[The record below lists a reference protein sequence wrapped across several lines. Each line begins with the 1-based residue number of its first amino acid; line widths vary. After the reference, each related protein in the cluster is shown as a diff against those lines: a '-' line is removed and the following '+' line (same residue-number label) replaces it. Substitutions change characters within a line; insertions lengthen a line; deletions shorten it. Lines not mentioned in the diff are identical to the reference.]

1 MILLLD
7 TAAPLVKLTMV
18 HDAKSETV
26 EWQADRELARGLLQW
41 LEEQLRVRDMTWK
54 DIQGIAVFE
63 GPGSFTGLRIGLTV
77 MNTLAESLRVPIV
90 GGRGEGW
97 QHRAQTRLG
106 QGENDK
112 LVLPYYD
119 RDATITTQ
127 RK

>member
-7 TAAPLVKLTMV
+7 TAAPLVKLTIV
-18 HDAKSETV
+18 NGTSNETV

-41 LEEQLRVRDMTWK
+41 LEEQLHARDMTWQ
-54 DIQGIAVFE
+54 DIQGIAVFR

-77 MNTLAESLRVPIV
+77 MNTLAESLQVPIV
-90 GGRGEGW
+90 GGHGEQW
-97 QHRAQTRLG
+97 QQIAQTRLS
-106 QGENDK
+106 QGENDGV
-112 LVLPYYD
+112 VLPHYD